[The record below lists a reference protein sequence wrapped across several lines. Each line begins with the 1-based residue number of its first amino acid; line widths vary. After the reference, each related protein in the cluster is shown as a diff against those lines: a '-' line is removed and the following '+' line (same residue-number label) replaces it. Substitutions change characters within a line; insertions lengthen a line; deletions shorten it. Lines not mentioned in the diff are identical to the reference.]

1 MEETMPHSNGTGD
14 EAKSSVEVGEIEA
27 NEVDKPVGRSETIE
41 GVEAVGIVE
50 QAQPVES
57 AGVDG
62 GAKKKSFRSWVGD
75 VVKRTRDRLMKKDL
89 DKTSASRLDFDRRL
103 EAATRQMR
111 EDALEER
118 KQLLKDLDVKV
129 QQMRDAALEDRKGM
143 QRDFDD
149 KVQQMKVATA
159 SHTTHMVEKTVKE
172 IEKVALR
179 KQAENSEDSR
189 RMEESVERH
198 RAKEAADAHL
208 LRVKQQ
214 ARSKLGVLNA
224 EDDESREHVVAVE
237 PPRESGFLE
246 LMANLQHK
254 EFPSRPRP
262 ATNGQGSAKTPPADG

>member
-1 MEETMPHSNGTGD
+1 
-14 EAKSSVEVGEIEA
+14 
-27 NEVDKPVGRSETIE
+27 
-41 GVEAVGIVE
+41 
-50 QAQPVES
+50 
-57 AGVDG
+57 
-62 GAKKKSFRSWVGD
+62 
-75 VVKRTRDRLMKKDL
+75 MKKDL

-179 KQAENSEDSR
+179 TQQIAETEHGR
-189 RMEESVERH
+189 GMEEAAESSP
-198 RAKEAADAHL
+198 RA
-208 LRVKQQ
+208 
-214 ARSKLGVLNA
+214 
-224 EDDESREHVVAVE
+224 DEGSSRPA
-237 PPRESGFLE
+237 RESASTE
-246 LMANLQHK
+246 
-254 EFPSRPRP
+254 E
-262 ATNGQGSAKTPPADG
+262 